1 MRQSRAAIQ
10 LYRQMRTVACLTCV
24 VAVPAHADRS
34 TAMSRDPSR
43 PEAILERFLSD
54 TDLPL
59 TSYRGW
65 RTLEATTRGGKMHA
79 RLTAWT
85 SLDPDSGFHYVVVEE
100 EGSEVI
106 RRRVLHAALEAERSM
121 LAAGELNRGAL
132 TAVNYTFAGAAAD
145 DDGLVR
151 IEIHPKRRDTM
162 LVEGSI
168 LLTEHDGDLVRVEG
182 RLIKR
187 PSFWTRRV
195 EVVREYERMNGVRV
209 PVSMQSTAHV
219 LVVGRSTFS
228 MTYEYEAINGAPV
241 TERGR

>member
-1 MRQSRAAIQ
+1 M
-10 LYRQMRTVACLTCV
+10 V
-24 VAVPAHADRS
+24 
-34 TAMSRDPSR
+34 RDPSR

-54 TDLPL
+54 TDMPI
-59 TSYRGW
+59 TSYRAR

-85 SLDPDSGFHYVVVEE
+85 SLDPDSGFHYVVVKE

-106 RRRVLHAALEAERSM
+106 RRRVLRAALEAERSM
-121 LAAGELNRGAL
+121 RAAGELNRGAL
-132 TAVNYTFAGAAAD
+132 TAVNYTFAGAAAAAD
-145 DDGLVR
+145 GGLVR
-151 IEIHPKRRDTM
+151 IGIHPKRRDTM

-209 PVSMQSTAHV
+209 PVSMQSTAQV
-219 LVVGRSTFS
+219 LVVGRSTFA
-228 MTYEYEAINGAPV
+228 MTYEYEAINGV
-241 TERGR
+241 QVSVRGR